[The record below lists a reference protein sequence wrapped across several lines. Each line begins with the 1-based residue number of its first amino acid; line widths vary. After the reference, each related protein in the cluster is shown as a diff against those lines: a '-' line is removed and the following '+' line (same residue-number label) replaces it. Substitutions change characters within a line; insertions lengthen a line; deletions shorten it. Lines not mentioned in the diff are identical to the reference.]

1 MLLSFGNRRIKM
13 DKYERIAKE
22 ISKIRELES
31 QIKQSEG
38 IDLNIKYISPLSD
51 YPIETKTGEA
61 KIKGDVVLSAWKNYC
76 RESWLYRVREFIGL
90 R

>member
-1 MLLSFGNRRIKM
+1 M

-38 IDLNIKYISPLSD
+38 IDLNIKYISHSRITPSRQKL
-51 YPIETKTGEA
+51 E
-61 KIKGDVVLSAWKNYC
+61 
-76 RESWLYRVREFIGL
+76 RQR
-90 R
+90 

>member
-1 MLLSFGNRRIKM
+1 MVDIN
-13 DKYERIAKE
+13 KYERIAKE

-31 QIKQSEG
+31 QTRQSEG

-61 KIKGDVVLSAWKNYC
+61 KIKGDVVFSAWKNYC
-76 RESWLYRVREFIGL
+76 RESWLYRVLEFIGL

>member
-1 MLLSFGNRRIKM
+1 MRRIKM

-38 IDLNIKYISPLSD
+38 IDLNIKYISPLSV

-76 RESWLYRVREFIGL
+76 RESWLYRVLEFIGL

>member
-1 MLLSFGNRRIKM
+1 MRRIKM

-51 YPIETKTGEA
+51 YPLEIKTGEA
-61 KIKGDVVLSAWKNYC
+61 KIKGDVVLSAWRNYC
-76 RESWLYRVREFIGL
+76 RESWLYRVLEFIGL

>member
-1 MLLSFGNRRIKM
+1 MRRIKM

-38 IDLNIKYISPLSD
+38 IDLNIKYYFL
-51 YPIETKTGEA
+51 
-61 KIKGDVVLSAWKNYC
+61 L
-76 RESWLYRVREFIGL
+76 
-90 R
+90 

>member
-1 MLLSFGNRRIKM
+1 M

-38 IDLNIKYISPLSD
+38 IEFLKNILP
-51 YPIETKTGEA
+51 TK
-61 KIKGDVVLSAWKNYC
+61 K
-76 RESWLYRVREFIGL
+76 
-90 R
+90 